1 MVGRWVGGVVL
12 GMEASTSTWY
22 RVCVCLVYVLS
33 TTLYLFMFPFIY
45 LCAFVGWL
53 SVGNVRVELLNI
65 YR

>member
-1 MVGRWVGGVVL
+1 MGGGSGFGDGGIYFDLV
-12 GMEASTSTWY
+12 SC
-22 RVCVCLVYVLS
+22 VCVCLVYVLS